1 MSDSK
6 QPLTETQRIGRRI
19 AALRKAQGLSQRALA
34 EKAGVGQTQVVNT
47 EKGHN
52 SPNVETLAKMLDAMG
67 CKLAIVPQETTPIY

>member
-1 MSDSK
+1 MTDQ

-34 EKAGVGQTQVVNT
+34 DKAGIGQTQVVNT

-52 SPNVETLAKMLDAMG
+52 SPNVETLAKMLDAIG

>member
-1 MSDSK
+1 MTDQ